1 MSGGECNILYDL
13 HFPSVSL
20 LFAPYDD
27 TYLAQRA
34 MDFWDGVLDGGCGP
48 TWPSTL
54 SFVDNLCW
62 NRDLDLKSCV

>member
-1 MSGGECNILYDL
+1 VVVNVICCTIYISR
-13 HFPSVSL
+13 L
-20 LFAPYDD
+20 LVYFLVLYDD

-34 MDFWDGVLDGGCGP
+34 MDFWNGVLDGGCGP

-54 SFVDNLCW
+54 SSVDNLCW